1 MLNVET
7 KKHIDAARDVLVG
20 AAPNPMTQ
28 VDQITYALIYKFMDD
43 MDQSA
48 IRAGGQAS
56 FFTESL
62 APYAWSRLV
71 DTRTG
76 NQEKMNLYSEAL
88 AKFSKAK
95 QLPELFRTI
104 FRGATLPY
112 KSPETLGL
120 FIKEINYFDY
130 THSEELGNA
139 YEYLLSLMS
148 AQGDAGQFRT
158 PRHIID
164 FVVDVI
170 DPDKDE
176 SVLDPACGTGG
187 FLIAGYNHI
196 IEKHDGKGP
205 SGASEKQLT
214 PDEKK
219 RLMGNFQGYDIDE
232 MMVRLAQVNMYLHQ
246 FKNPQIF
253 EYDSLTR
260 DDRWNDKF
268 DVILANPPFMTPKG
282 GISPHNKFTISS
294 RKAEALF
301 VDYIVSHLKPNGRAA
316 FIVPDGIVAN
326 SSYKKLR
333 KLLIDNGLWAVV
345 KLHGFSFKPYAGAKT
360 SILFIDKSRKSNGN
374 ILFARINNDGYE
386 KGEQRRPIEENDLPQ
401 IEIILKDFF
410 KTGEFNYSTNPDI
423 CIRTINDLDDY
434 YGLFVNQHLV
444 EFHRRNSKY
453 PLSPL
458 GEIFS
463 IEKGTVQS
471 SKAVEGEYAF
481 VTASEDWSTH
491 DEYTHTGP
499 SLVFAAGAEG
509 SLGRVHFVESG
520 RKFVASDLC
529 FVLQQKK
536 DLIDYHFYL
545 GYFNSIRSLV
555 VMALAKGASKTSINK
570 TDLGKFLITKPPYE
584 IQLKVGDVVR
594 TVEKRRSLIREEMK
608 ASEIEQAKAVEAA
621 I

>member
-1 MLNVET
+1 MLNSDT
-7 KKHIDAARDVLVG
+7 RKHIDAARQVLVG

-48 IRAGGQAS
+48 IRAGGEPS
-56 FFTESL
+56 FFTDLLE
-62 APYAWSRLV
+62 PYAWSRLV
-71 DTRTG
+71 DSRTG

-88 AKFSKAK
+88 AKFSQAK

-104 FRGATLPY
+104 FRGAALPY
-112 KSPETLGL
+112 NSPETLGL

-130 THSEELGNA
+130 KHSEELGNA

-164 FVVDVI
+164 FIVDVVNPSKTETI
-170 DPDKDE
+170 
-176 SVLDPACGTGG
+176 LDPACGTAG
-187 FLIAGYNHI
+187 FLIAAYNHI
-196 IEKHDGKGP
+196 IESHNGEGLKGIE
-205 SGASEKQLT
+205 EKPLT
-214 PDEKK
+214 PEEKK

-232 MMVRLAQVNMYLHQ
+232 MMVRLARVNMYLHQ

-260 DDRWNDKF
+260 DSRWNDKF

-301 VDYIVSHLKPNGRAA
+301 VDYIISHLKPNGRAA

-345 KLHGFSFKPYAGAKT
+345 KLHGFAFKPYAGAKT
-360 SILFIDKSRKSNGN
+360 SIIFIDKSRKSSGN
-374 ILFARINNDGYE
+374 ILFARVNNDGFE
-386 KGEQRRPIEENDLPQ
+386 KGEQRRPINENDLPSV
-401 IEIILKDFF
+401 EAILKSFFESGDFHDAA
-410 KTGEFNYSTNPDI
+410 NPDI
-423 CIRTINDLDDY
+423 CVRSVDDLDDNF
-434 YGLFVNQHLV
+434 GLFVNQHLV
-444 EFHRRNSKY
+444 EFHRRNGKY
-453 PLSPL
+453 SLIRL
-458 GEIFS
+458 ANIFT
-463 IEKGTVQS
+463 IQKGTVQS
-471 SKAVEGEYAF
+471 SKAIEGEYAF
-481 VTASEDWSTH
+481 ITASEEWSFH

-499 SLVFAAGAEG
+499 ALVFAAAAEG
-509 SLGRVHFVESG
+509 SLGRVHFVDDG
-520 RKFVASDLC
+520 IKFVASDLC
-529 FVLQQKK
+529 FVLQKK
-536 DLIDYHFYL
+536 KEIDYHFYL
-545 GYFNSIRSLV
+545 GYFKSIRALIV
-555 VMALAKGASKTSINK
+555 TGLAKGASKTSINK
-570 TDLGKFLITKPPYE
+570 TDLGKFLITEPPLE
-584 IQLKVGDVVR
+584 IQRRVGDVVR
-594 TVEKRRSLIREEMK
+594 VVESRRSAIRLELKE
-608 ASEIEQAKAVEAA
+608 SEVEQAAAVEEA